1 MSDEAQVSHD
11 READS
16 FADEVAQGLS
26 TGLTQLRAMMRRGWR
41 PPMMELLRMDLSE
54 VEEGRVV
61 FTGRPEAAF
70 YNPMGIVHGGYAAT
84 LLDSA
89 CGLAAHSALRSGRG
103 FVTLELKVAYHRAM
117 DERTGP
123 VRAIGKLLSMTRK
136 VAFTEAS
143 LVDAQ
148 DRLCASATSTLL
160 RMED

>member
-1 MSDEAQVSHD
+1 MSDEKQDGHD
-11 READS
+11 REAGGFS
-16 FADEVAQGLS
+16 DEQGEGLP
-26 TGLTQLRAMMRRGWR
+26 TGLAQLRAMMRRGWR

-54 VEEGRVV
+54 AEEGRVV

-123 VRAIGKLLSMTRK
+123 VRAIGKLLSMSRK

-143 LVDAQ
+143 LLDGQ
-148 DRLCASATSTLL
+148 DRICASATSTLL
-160 RMED
+160 RMDD